1 MRIMV
6 INPNSSQ
13 EMTQSIREVLEG
25 VKRSDT
31 ELTVVRTMG
40 APPAIQSAS
49 DIAQAV
55 PPMLELVGKANDEG
69 YDAVILACFSDPGLE
84 AAREQSDILVMG
96 IEETTLHVA
105 AMLGHKYTILTP
117 LSKRIPSKEQD
128 VRRFKAES
136 AMASVRALD
145 LTVTETEANP
155 SRTKARILEVA
166 TRAVKEDGA
175 EVIVLG
181 CAGMTGYANGVEQQ
195 LGVVVLDPTTVTL
208 KVCEG
213 LIDIDLHHCKRALYA
228 KAPHE
233 DA

>member
-1 MRIMV
+1 VLCHTVDEATDAFREIGSPVAIKLISLEIPHKTEARIIQLNVDHETAIGHAYRQVMENAKECMADAKIMGILV
-6 INPNSSQ
+6 Q
-13 EMTQSIREVLEG
+13 EMTASIREVLEG

-31 ELTVVRTMG
+31 ELTVVRTVG

-84 AAREQSDILVMG
+84 AARKQSDILVMG

-105 AMLGHKYTILTP
+105 TMLGHKYTIPTP

-136 AMASVRALD
+136 AMA
-145 LTVTETEANP
+145 
-155 SRTKARILEVA
+155 
-166 TRAVKEDGA
+166 
-175 EVIVLG
+175 
-181 CAGMTGYANGVEQQ
+181 
-195 LGVVVLDPTTVTL
+195 
-208 KVCEG
+208 
-213 LIDIDLHHCKRALYA
+213 
-228 KAPHE
+228 
-233 DA
+233 

>member
-13 EMTQSIREVLEG
+13 EMTDSICKVLER

-31 ELTVVRTMG
+31 ELTVVRTVG
-40 APPAIQSAS
+40 APAAIQSAS
-49 DIAQAV
+49 DIAQAI
-55 PPMLELVGKANDEG
+55 PPMLGLVLKANEEG

-96 IEETTLHVA
+96 IEETALHVA

-145 LTVTETEANP
+145 LTVTETESNP
-155 SRTKARILEVA
+155 ELTKARILEVA
-166 TRAVKEDGA
+166 RKAVEEDGA

-181 CAGMTGYANGVEQQ
+181 CAGMVGYAKDVEQQ

-213 LIDIDLHHCKRALYA
+213 LIDAGLRHCKRALYA
-228 KAPHE
+228 KVLYE
-233 DA
+233 ES

>member
-1 MRIMV
+1 VRIMV

-13 EMTQSIREVLEG
+13 EMTDSICEVLER

-31 ELTVVRTMG
+31 ELTVVRTVG
-40 APPAIQSAS
+40 APAAIQSAS

-55 PPMLELVGKANDEG
+55 PPMLGLVLKANKEG

-84 AAREQSDILVMG
+84 AAREQSEILVMG
-96 IEETTLHVA
+96 IEETTLHIA

-128 VRRFKAES
+128 VRRFKVES

-145 LTVTETEANP
+145 LTVTETESNP
-155 SRTKARILEVA
+155 ELTKARILEVA
-166 TRAVKEDGA
+166 RKAVEDDGA

-181 CAGMTGYANGVEQQ
+181 CAGMTGYAKDVEQQ

-213 LIDIDLHHCKRALYA
+213 LIDAGLRHCKRALYA
-228 KAPHE
+228 VPLQ
-233 DA
+233 

>member
-13 EMTQSIREVLEG
+13 EMTDSICEVLER

-31 ELTVVRTMG
+31 ELTVVRTVG
-40 APPAIQSAS
+40 APAAIQSAS

-55 PPMLELVGKANDEG
+55 PPMLELVRKANKEG

-96 IEETTLHVA
+96 IEETALHVA

-155 SRTKARILEVA
+155 ELTKARILEVA
-166 TRAVKEDGA
+166 RKAVEEDGA

-181 CAGMTGYANGVEQQ
+181 CAGMTGYANDVEQQ

-213 LIDIDLHHCKRALYA
+213 LIDAGLRHCKRALYA
-228 KAPHE
+228 KVSPN
-233 DA
+233 DT

>member
-13 EMTQSIREVLEG
+13 EMTASIRGVLEH

-31 ELTVVRTMG
+31 ELTVVRTVG

-55 PPMLELVGKANDEG
+55 PPMLELVGKANKEG

-96 IEETTLHVA
+96 IEETALHVA

-155 SRTKARILEVA
+155 ELTKARILEVA
-166 TRAVKEDGA
+166 RKAVEEDGA

-181 CAGMTGYANGVEQQ
+181 CAGMTGYANDVEQQ

-213 LIDIDLHHCKRALYA
+213 LIDVGLRHCKRALYA
-228 KAPHE
+228 TPLQQ
-233 DA
+233 

>member
-13 EMTQSIREVLEG
+13 EMTASICEVLEC

-31 ELTVVRTMG
+31 ELTVVRTVG
-40 APPAIQSAS
+40 APAAIQSAS

-55 PPMLELVGKANDEG
+55 PPMLGLVLKANEEG

-96 IEETTLHVA
+96 IEETALHVA

-145 LTVTETEANP
+145 LTVTETESNP
-155 SRTKARILEVA
+155 ELTKARILEVA
-166 TRAVKEDGA
+166 RKAVEEDGA

-181 CAGMTGYANGVEQQ
+181 CAGMTGYAKDVEQQ

-213 LIDIDLHHCKRALYA
+213 LIDAGLRHCKRALYA